1 MCKCIEL
8 KNIALKEKWLR
19 LVTGIRFSKNLED
32 ASVYLPVQIEKIDKS
47 DRKLKVPTLV
57 GNFCPF
63 CGATQHSVEPTVE
76 SVGSE
81 PAIVNQSESEL
92 PA

>member
-8 KNIALKEKWLR
+8 TNIALKEKGLR
-19 LVTGIRFSKNLED
+19 LVTGIRFSNDLST
-32 ASVYLPVQIEKIDKS
+32 ATAYMPVQIEKIDKS

-63 CGATQHSVEPTVE
+63 CGATQHSVEPTVS
-76 SVGSE
+76 SVGE
-81 PAIVNQSESEL
+81 LPAIVNQSESEK